1 MLSYEQH
8 KHKDV
13 QTQYLQKYIFGTAM
27 FEKCEKFNSTPQEKT
42 MKKLI
47 FWKCT
52 KNGSQNS
59 TPQEFLRVWN

>member
-1 MLSYEQH
+1 MLSYQQH

-47 FWKCT
+47 F
-52 KNGSQNS
+52 
-59 TPQEFLRVWN
+59 